1 MPEVLLLAGLVAVGG
16 VGLYLY
22 WQNRISG
29 PPLIQHLLDGVIVVD
44 AAGTVQQA
52 NPQFAAQTGIQD
64 AVGLPYRD
72 VLNMLTTAGESSGA
86 AGEVSVDGRT
96 LQPVESAI
104 TDARGLVTGKIVVFR
119 DVTRYH
125 NAIFDLEKR
134 LERLSSLRRVHDEI
148 SESIDAATVPMFALD
163 AAHRLS
169 GAQAGFLALRDE
181 TGEMQAVALIGPY
194 DREQIDDVL
203 HREVGILGRV
213 LREHEAERVLDVK
226 NDPDFV
232 LVLPQ
237 TNALMVVP
245 LLGNDDEL
253 VGLISL
259 ATPFPERFTDDTFQL
274 IRVLSNRIAASL
286 ENANLYQQTQQQL
299 AELQQRHEQISQL
312 EQLKTDMIRLAA
324 HDLRNPVTD
333 ISLRLQILEMSLD
346 DAEALQRSINA
357 AKEATD
363 RMGKLIEN
371 ILSLERIEQIAKGVM
386 ENPDVINL
394 YAEVSLVVDAL
405 QWAAQRKSIEMTFEA
420 TDRHTATVLG
430 EQTQLHEA
438 VNNLVSNAIKYTPD
452 GGTVNVLLTPED
464 DQLVFQVKDTGYGIP
479 HNMQERLFQPFF
491 RARTKETR
499 HVEGTGLGLHLV
511 KRIIERHHGEMV
523 FHSEYG
529 KGSTFGFRLPVSTNE
544 QNEATSTPVV

>member
-22 WQNRISG
+22 WQNRTSG
-29 PPLIQHLLDGVIVVD
+29 PPLIQYLLDGVIVVD
-44 AAGTVQQA
+44 AVGTVQQA

-72 VLNMLTTAGESSGA
+72 VLNMLTAAGESSGA

-148 SESIDAATVPMFALD
+148 SESIDAESVPLFALD

-226 NDPDFV
+226 NDPDYNIV
-232 LVLPQ
+232 LSQ
-237 TNALMVVP
+237 TNALMIVP
-245 LLGNDDEL
+245 LLGNEDEL

-363 RMGKLIEN
+363 RMSKLISD

-405 QWAAQRKSIEMTFEA
+405 QGAAQRKSIEMTFEA

-452 GGTVNVLLTPED
+452 GGTVNVLLTSED

-479 HNMQERLFQPFF
+479 DNMQERLFQPFF

-544 QNEATSTPVV
+544 QNEAASTPVV